1 MRVGKGKR
9 GRCPPVLASRVHV
22 RRCASED
29 KLPGAVR
36 GSGRGGSVVRA
47 LVLSPHTRRL
57 STPPDDEMVK
67 FARAEREIWR
77 GACGLVR
84 EWSVA
89 VPQCVSRRNTR
100 TSDAHWKCKIDTFW
114 QENDARGLPKFCVE
128 RHTKG
133 RSRSTRTPGH
143 THHANFS
150 LRTREPRHLIIGRR
164 RETPCAWREN
174 KSAHHRAAAA

>member
-22 RRCASED
+22 RRCASEG

-67 FARAEREIWR
+67 FARAEREIGVVRVAWCASGAWR
-77 GACGLVR
+77 SLSASLDATREQVMLIGSAKLTRFGRRTTRAACQ
-84 EWSVA
+84 SFA
-89 VPQCVSRRNTR
+89 SRDTQRDDHAPLAHQATR
-100 TSDAHWKCKIDTFW
+100 ATPNFLLRAH
-114 QENDARGLPKFCVE
+114 A
-128 RHTKG
+128 
-133 RSRSTRTPGH
+133 RTPPSH
-143 THHANFS
+143 PDRRSPVPTA
-150 LRTREPRHLIIGRR
+150 EPAGG
-164 RETPCAWREN
+164 
-174 KSAHHRAAAA
+174 